1 MRIALVW
8 LENQTGE
15 DTDFIFRGIGYD
27 GTEYWAQ
34 VRRRAKIRR
43 SNVKRKKDAPDGE
56 AAARISERRGIKRE
70 HLSCSDR
77 GGARFWSE
85 I

>member
-1 MRIALVW
+1 MVTPRPATFFLAGDTDDSAALSKNLPSRLVYMRIVLVW

-34 VRRRAKIRR
+34 VRRMAKIRR
-43 SNVKRKKDAPDGE
+43 SNVKRK
-56 AAARISERRGIKRE
+56 
-70 HLSCSDR
+70 
-77 GGARFWSE
+77 
-85 I
+85 